1 MDSTGGVVEEMV
13 GCLKILQGSGVG
25 GVLGCGLNGRLIWYG
40 LARNLLRAKREIVNM
55 KFLNPVLLLA
65 LVGAIVGCGTSQ
77 APAVNLGTGQYP
89 YTNTGTNN
97 WTNGNQTGGW
107 TYGLPGGGTKT
118 IIPVISYYGYANS
131 SRQFMISP
139 SVQPGD
145 QVEVA
150 ASGGQVTAQGLFG
163 SSNMIWVTQLKVT
176 LNGSLLGASTYGKYN
191 VTQAGT
197 LGISFEANGL
207 SGLFGNNAQ
216 YMVSFPYGGVWIN
229 RCQDQSG
236 QSITCP

>member
-1 MDSTGGVVEEMV
+1 
-13 GCLKILQGSGVG
+13 
-25 GVLGCGLNGRLIWYG
+25 
-40 LARNLLRAKREIVNM
+40 LARNLLHAEREIVNM

-65 LVGAIVGCGTSQ
+65 LVSAIVGCGTSQ
-77 APAVNLGTGQYP
+77 APAVNLGTGQYA
-89 YTNTGTNN
+89 YTNTN
-97 WTNGNQTGGW
+97 WTGGSPSGGNQSGGW
-107 TYGLPGGGTKT
+107 TYGIPGGGTKS

-131 SRQFMISP
+131 SKQFMVSP
-139 SVQPGD
+139 TVQPMD

-150 ASGGQVTAQGLFG
+150 ASGAQVTAQGLFG

-176 LNGSLLGASTYGKYN
+176 LNGALIGASTYGKYN

-197 LGISFEANGL
+197 LGLSFEANGL

-229 RCQDQSG
+229 RCQDTSG
-236 QSITCP
+236 QPIQCP